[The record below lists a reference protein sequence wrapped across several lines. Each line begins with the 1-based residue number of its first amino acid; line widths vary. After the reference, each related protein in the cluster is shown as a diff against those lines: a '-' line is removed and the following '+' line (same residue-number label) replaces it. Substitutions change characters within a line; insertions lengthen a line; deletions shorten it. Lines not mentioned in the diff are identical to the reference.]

1 MKELVDAKN
10 SAEAMIHSVQKTMK
24 EHQDKLSDEEKKG
37 IEDAIKGLEEAIKSD
52 NKDEIEAKNKVLAE
66 ASQKLGEKV
75 YAEEQAKQQAGQQ
88 SEAAGDNPKEKT
100 VDAEVVD
107 ADFEEVKKEDKK
119 EAKSDK

>member
-52 NKDEIEAKNKVLAE
+52 
-66 ASQKLGEKV
+66 
-75 YAEEQAKQQAGQQ
+75 
-88 SEAAGDNPKEKT
+88 T
-100 VDAEVVD
+100 VSYTHLTLPTKA
-107 ADFEEVKKEDKK
+107 
-119 EAKSDK
+119 